1 MINGIK
7 NSKILDC
14 LLNEV
19 NIGTHNTLI
28 KFTLWGG
35 LISFFSLLMFNVIW
49 PYTSWEW
56 DVDFLQSKY
65 LIIHLDYYR
74 LSFYAHIFSSLIVM
88 FSGAFLFSKYI
99 LQNYSRFHRFFGKL
113 YVGLVLL
120 ISAPTGMVMAFHAN
134 GGWPAK
140 ISFLI
145 LTPLWWWFTYKGY
158 QTARSKNFT
167 AHKKWM
173 MRSYALTL
181 SAITLRL
188 CQLFI
193 HEIISLDPTTQ
204 YVLVSW
210 GSWMFNLGVVE
221 VYLGFKVSRFKKKR
235 INTAE
240 RKIVFYRTTTSN

>member
-1 MINGIK
+1 
-7 NSKILDC
+7 
-14 LLNEV
+14 
-19 NIGTHNTLI
+19 
-28 KFTLWGG
+28 
-35 LISFFSLLMFNVIW
+35 
-49 PYTSWEW
+49 
-56 DVDFLQSKY
+56 
-65 LIIHLDYYR
+65 
-74 LSFYAHIFSSLIVM
+74 M

-99 LQNYSRFHRFFGKL
+99 LQNYSRTHRFFGKL

-158 QTARSKNFT
+158 QTARNKNFT

-173 MRSYALTL
+173 TRSYALTL
-181 SAITLRL
+181 SAITLRF

-193 HEIISLDPTTQ
+193 HQIIFLDPTTQ
-204 YVLVSW
+204 YILVSW

-221 VYLGFKVSRFKKKR
+221 LYLGCNESEFLVKR
-235 INTAE
+235 LLPGW
-240 RKIVFYRTTTSN
+240 KW

>member
-1 MINGIK
+1 MT
-7 NSKILDC
+7 S
-14 LLNEV
+14 
-19 NIGTHNTLI
+19 LI
-28 KFTLWGG
+28 FKYRGALTSLVKFFLWGG

-56 DVDFLQSKY
+56 NVDFLQSKY
-65 LIIHLDYYR
+65 LIIHLNYYR

-99 LQNYSRFHRFFGKL
+99 LQNYSRTHRFFGKL

-158 QTARSKNFT
+158 QTARNKNFT

-173 MRSYALTL
+173 TRSYALTL
-181 SAITLRL
+181 SAITLRF

-193 HEIISLDPTTQ
+193 HQIIFLDPTTQ
-204 YVLVSW
+204 YILVSW

-221 VYLGFKVSRFKKKR
+221 LYLGCNESEFLVKR
-235 INTAE
+235 LLPGW
-240 RKIVFYRTTTSN
+240 KW

>member
-1 MINGIK
+1 
-7 NSKILDC
+7 
-14 LLNEV
+14 
-19 NIGTHNTLI
+19 
-28 KFTLWGG
+28 
-35 LISFFSLLMFNVIW
+35 MFNVIW

-56 DVDFLQSKY
+56 DVYFLQTKY
-65 LIIHLDYYR
+65 LIVHLDYYR
-74 LSFYAHIFSSLIVM
+74 VSFYAHIFSSLIVM

-99 LQNYSRFHRFFGKL
+99 LQNYASIHRFIGKM

-120 ISAPTGMVMAFHAN
+120 ISAPTGMIMAFHAN

-193 HEIISLDPTTQ
+193 HQIISLDPTTQ
-204 YVLVSW
+204 YILVSW

-221 VYLGFKVSRFKKKR
+221 MYWGFKTSVSKMK
-235 INTAE
+235 I
-240 RKIVFYRTTTSN
+240 RKNPGEASQPEALQRLEVEVVSTFFGR